1 MQQPGTAGPGN
12 MLGSCL
18 ISFHF
23 LWAIL
28 STSTVY
34 FLCRGKFLQLRKGDK
49 FLLKRSVVTTRLAFC
64 LIGAVKSSK
73 QLQQRALRIREG
85 RKLLMNIDY
94 RRCRRCCAKSDGSPA
109 GASFYTNFHVL
120 LQSLVLGLGQF
131 LLLGIKHL
139 LYFAIFG
146 SGIVKKKLIF
156 YNKESIPNRFRS
168 PIWNR
173 PITSWLRKRL
183 KL

>member
-1 MQQPGTAGPGN
+1 MLRIAHRIWKETKQEPGTAGPGN

-94 RRCRRCCAKSDGSPA
+94 RRRGRRCCAKSDRP
-109 GASFYTNFHVL
+109 GASFCTNFQL
-120 LQSLVLGLGQF
+120 IAQSLSFSLRALNLASEIVFIFGAYRGENKGLYVVARNFF
-131 LLLGIKHL
+131 LLLLNCSAWPCLGP
-139 LYFAIFG
+139 A
-146 SGIVKKKLIF
+146 
-156 YNKESIPNRFRS
+156 
-168 PIWNR
+168 
-173 PITSWLRKRL
+173 
-183 KL
+183 